1 MQSKGDGQRIYK
13 KVFSFLVMS
22 HQIPVHKHY
31 KKTSLLH
38 GNKFSQFPCTSEL
51 RCKHFRRKSVLAN
64 KKHSQFPCKF
74 ARENVSTQICN
85 GRRFVA
91 NLRRKRVRCKLRWK
105 MVPRKFAIDLW
116 NRVSS
121 QMFWKIHLKIYNF
134 RYFDINKN

>member
-1 MQSKGDGQRIYK
+1 MFRIILFQIRFFYNFFLNYYK
-13 KVFSFLVMS
+13 KICML
-22 HQIPVHKHY
+22 QG
-31 KKTSLLH
+31 KKPL
-38 GNKFSQFPCTSEL
+38 QFPCKSQFAREL
-51 RCKHFRRKSVLAN
+51 RWKHFRRKSVLAN

-74 ARENVSTQICN
+74 ARENVSTQIYN
-85 GRRFVA
+85 GRRFLA